1 MSSQC
6 RCRIPVSSTR
16 VRGRQRESAEAIL
29 PQREAD
35 QYRVLKEFPTKAEWP
50 PVMFDDRTEM
60 QLLIDRT
67 DGRANLEVLCAVYT
81 QRLHRRSD
89 DFAATF
95 GLRLVIAKLQRTSY
109 GSPLITTSS

>member
-1 MSSQC
+1 MSA
-6 RCRIPVSSTR
+6 STL
-16 VRGRQRESAEAIL
+16 S
-29 PQREAD
+29 
-35 QYRVLKEFPTKAEWP
+35 
-50 PVMFDDRTEM
+50 DDRAEM
-60 QLLIDRT
+60 RSLVEQT
-67 DGRANLEVLCAVYT
+67 DGRASLEVLCAVYT